1 MTMELRPRP
10 LPLEIIH
17 LILEQLRTQNDLTAL
32 SSCGLVCRSWVEVSR
47 SQLFYSMVLD
57 IGPPATRGGTV
68 LLSKRVEFLRCNPHL
83 SRRLRHL
90 SIVTSISSPPS
101 SQASVI
107 CDILPL
113 LPRLNHLSFD
123 LNSDLWVYPPASKAI
138 VAILRHGTVDA
149 LDLTNVHFFQYDDLF
164 SLLYA
169 TKLKSLK
176 LESISFAID
185 HILRNGKTAPSTM
198 MRCCGNLAK
207 TVTLHN
213 LDIFVDEITSVPL
226 LNTFLRVNSPLDV
239 SRLRSLSVLSPYR
252 PKGKGGT
259 HRLVHSVLP
268 KLLDVNRP
276 TLQEVEI
283 EGALNGESS
292 NFRIVEYCSQIRTDM
307 LFKSIDARYIRIL
320 HLHSGKDLPGWLSW
334 LIDSFSDAG
343 VSRSSLTK
351 LMIRV
356 SDTYPGS
363 AKDIPIYC
371 SPMFHAFDRLLC
383 ERFPSVVSV
392 SVRLRWSMVA
402 DLQELFPGLHRM
414 GKLKV

>member
-1 MTMELRPRP
+1 MTMALCSRP
-10 LPLEIIH
+10 LPIEIIH
-17 LILEQLRTQNDLTAL
+17 LIFEQLRTQNDLTAL
-32 SSCGLVCRSWVEVSR
+32 SSCSLVCRSWVEVSR
-47 SQLFYSMVLD
+47 SQLFSSMVLD
-57 IGPPATRGGTV
+57 IGPPATRGGIV
-68 LLSKRVEFLRCNPHL
+68 LSSKRVEFLRSNPHL

-90 SIVTSISSPPS
+90 SIVTSIFSPPS
-101 SQASVI
+101 SQAGVI

-138 VAILRHGTVDA
+138 VAMLRHGTIDA
-149 LDLTNVHFFQYDDLF
+149 LDVTNVHFLQYDDLF

-176 LESISFAID
+176 LESISFAVD
-185 HILRNGKTAPSTM
+185 RVFRNSESALSTM
-198 MRCCGNLAK
+198 IRCCGDLAK

-213 LDIFVDEITSVPL
+213 LDISVDEITSVSL

-239 SRLRSLSVLSPYR
+239 SRLRSLSVLSP
-252 PKGKGGT
+252 KGKGGT
-259 HRLVHSVLP
+259 HCLVRSVLP
-268 KLLDVNRP
+268 ELLDVNRP

-283 EGALNGESS
+283 EGALND
-292 NFRIVEYCSQIRTDM
+292 T
-307 LFKSIDARYIRIL
+307 LFKSIDARYIRIV

-363 AKDIPIYC
+363 AKDIPKYC

-383 ERFPSVVSV
+383 ERFPSVDSV

-414 GKLKV
+414 GKLKA

>member
-1 MTMELRPRP
+1 MALRSRF

-17 LILEQLRTQNDLTAL
+17 LILEQLGTQNDLTAL
-32 SSCGLVCRSWVEVSR
+32 SSCSLVCRSWVEVSR
-47 SQLFYSMVLD
+47 SQLFYSLVLD
-57 IGPPATRGGTV
+57 IGPPATRGGIA
-68 LLSKRVEFLRCNPHL
+68 LSSKRVEFLRSNPHL

-90 SIVTSISSPPS
+90 SIVTSISSLPS
-101 SQASVI
+101 SQASLI

-138 VAILRHGTVDA
+138 VAILRRGTIDA
-149 LDLTNVHFFQYDDLF
+149 LDLTDIHFLQYGDLF

-176 LESISFAID
+176 LESISFAVD
-185 HILRNGKTAPSTM
+185 HIFRNSESAPSTM
-198 MRCCGNLAK
+198 MRCCGDLAK

-213 LDIFVDEITSVPL
+213 LDISVDEITSVSL

-252 PKGKGGT
+252 HKGKGGT
-259 HRLVHSVLP
+259 RRLVDSVLP

-283 EGALNGESS
+283 EGALN
-292 NFRIVEYCSQIRTDM
+292 DM
-307 LFKSIDARYIRIL
+307 LFKSIDARSIRIL

-343 VSRSSLTK
+343 VSRSSSLTK

-363 AKDIPIYC
+363 AKDIPKYC
-371 SPMFHAFDRLLC
+371 SPMFHAFDRSLC